1 VRGYAGAQNLSRIRI
16 VMLKPPIAALPILLA
31 LSGAAAAQQPPS
43 LSLPIDCAI
52 GKDCFIQQYTDVDPG
67 AGQKDYRCGIATYE
81 GHKGTDFRVLSVKA
95 AEAGVRVLASA
106 AGRVKGVRD
115 GVEDR
120 LVAGEADRQAVKDRE
135 CGNGVVLDHGGGWE
149 TQYCHMRKGT
159 IAVRSGQAVEAGAPL
174 GMVGY
179 SGEAQF
185 AHVHLSVR
193 KDGAVVDP
201 FLGDAV
207 SGKCML
213 QNTQQI
219 SGLWQQNVWRNIPYS
234 DGQIIET
241 GFATRPIATA
251 DVETGGIEPP
261 AANSPALV
269 FYARAINMRAGDS
282 VRMSVEGPGGF
293 QVASPGEPVDRTKAQ
308 YVGIAGKK
316 RNGAPWASG
325 PYRGVAEVI
334 RGGQVVGKAE
344 QVFELQ

>member
-1 VRGYAGAQNLSRIRI
+1 
-16 VMLKPPIAALPILLA
+16 MLKPPIAALSILLIA
-31 LSGAAAAQQPPS
+31 LAGGAAAQQPPY
-43 LSLPIDCAI
+43 LSLPIDCTI

-67 AGQKDYRCGIATYE
+67 PGQKDYRCGIATYE

-120 LVAGEADRQAVKDRE
+120 LVSSEADRQAVKDRE

-159 IAVRSGQAVEAGAPL
+159 LTVRSGQTVEAGAPL

-207 SGKCML
+207 SGACIS

-219 SGLWQQNVWRNIPYS
+219 SGLWQQNVWRNMAYS
-234 DGQIIET
+234 DGQIVET
-241 GFATRPIATA
+241 GFAARPVATA
-251 DVETGGIEPP
+251 DVEKGGIEPP
-261 AANSPALV
+261 AADSPALI

-293 QVASPGEPVDRTKAQ
+293 HVASPGEPVDRTKAQ

-316 RNGAPWASG
+316 RSGAAWTSG
-325 PYRGVAEVI
+325 RYRGTAEVI
-334 RGGQVVGKAE
+334 RGGQVVSKAE
-344 QVFELQ
+344 KLFELP

>member
-1 VRGYAGAQNLSRIRI
+1 
-16 VMLKPPIAALPILLA
+16 MLKPPIAALFILFA
-31 LSGAAAAQQPPS
+31 FAGTAAAEQPPS
-43 LSLPIDCAI
+43 LSLPLDCTI

-67 AGQKDYRCGIATYE
+67 PGQKDYRCGIATYE

-120 LVAGEADRQAVKDRE
+120 LVASEADRQAVKDRE

-159 IAVRSGQAVEAGAPL
+159 LTVRAGQTVEAGAPL

-207 SGKCML
+207 SGACTA

-219 SGLWQQNVWRNIPYS
+219 SGLWQRNVWRNMVYS

-241 GFATRPIATA
+241 GFATHSIGTA
-251 DVETGGIEPP
+251 DVEKGGIEPP
-261 AANSPALV
+261 TADSPALV
-269 FYARAINMRAGDS
+269 FYARAINMRVGDS
-282 VRMSVEGPGGF
+282 VRMSVDGPGGF
-293 QVASPGEPVDRTKAQ
+293 QVASPGEPVDRAKAQ

-316 RNGAPWASG
+316 RTGTPWASG
-325 PYRGVAEVI
+325 RYRGMAEVI
-334 RGGQVVGKAE
+334 RAGQVVGKAE
-344 QVFELQ
+344 MVFELP